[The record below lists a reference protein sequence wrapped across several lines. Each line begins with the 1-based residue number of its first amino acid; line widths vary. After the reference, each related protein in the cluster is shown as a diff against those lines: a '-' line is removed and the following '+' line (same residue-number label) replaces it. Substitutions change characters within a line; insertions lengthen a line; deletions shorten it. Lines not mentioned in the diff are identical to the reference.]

1 MLTTE
6 QIAELQQA
14 FDLFDVDHGGTI
26 NSKVGGP
33 TTECCFYS
41 NKIIHLNH
49 LILPL
54 MVAHFILVPQ
64 PQFQAPVQI
73 GPLGT
78 RLGTWARQAKT
89 IVFLTQEL
97 GLAMRSLGLNPTE
110 ADLLNILNEVSGVSQ
125 SQKI

>member
-14 FDLFDVDHGGTI
+14 FDLFDVDQGGTI

-33 TTECCFYS
+33 TEYCFYS

-54 MVAHFILVPQ
+54 MVAHVIIVPHPQ
-64 PQFQAPVQI
+64 PKIPAPQFQLDLYIWDHLGFGI
-73 GPLGT
+73 GIGSMGIGDWNWDNHLFLDAG
-78 RLGTWARQAKT
+78 ARACHEK
-89 IVFLTQEL
+89 
-97 GLAMRSLGLNPTE
+97 
-110 ADLLNILNEVSGVSQ
+110 SGFESYRGGAA
-125 SQKI
+125 

>member
-14 FDLFDVDHGGTI
+14 FDLFDVDQGGTI

-33 TTECCFYS
+33 TQYCFSS

-54 MVAHFILVPQ
+54 MVAHVIIVPQ
-64 PQFQAPVQI
+64 PQPKIPGPQFQLDLWIWDYLGFGI
-73 GPLGT
+73 GIGIGSMGT
-78 RLGTWARQAKT
+78 GAWNLDTHFFLDAGARACHEKSR
-89 IVFLTQEL
+89 FESYR
-97 GLAMRSLGLNPTE
+97 GGA
-110 ADLLNILNEVSGVSQ
+110 A
-125 SQKI
+125 